1 MMATGHRIG
10 TSDST
15 PSRAPHGFSSRLTPV
30 DAVSLLKKPSA
41 MEVKL
46 LLLTRVTW
54 SEVRPASGGLADE
67 PVGEDLEVLELGEV
81 ADLRR
86 QLPVRPLSST
96 WTAVTRLSES
106 QPIPD
111 FPCLAGAEV
120 DGGS

>member
-1 MMATGHRIG
+1 
-10 TSDST
+10 
-15 PSRAPHGFSSRLTPV
+15 LTLV

-46 LLLTRVTW
+46 LLFTRVTW
-54 SEVRPASGGLADE
+54 SEVRPVSGGLADE
-67 PVGEDLEVLELGEV
+67 PVGADLEVLELGEV

-106 QPIPD
+106 QLTPSHGLSMS
-111 FPCLAGAEV
+111 C
-120 DGGS
+120 GSRGRRRKLTRKVEKWSIT